1 LESPASPAALAALR
15 DFAQHDKNQKKP
27 TLPAMFEQMPLPI
40 LSAIFAAAGI
50 VVWIAGVY
58 VSKTTDVLSSRFK
71 LGEALGGAILLAIV
85 TNLPEIA
92 ITASGAMRN
101 QLGIATGNI
110 LGGIA
115 IQTVVLVVL
124 DACAIKKRAPLI
136 GHAAGLD
143 LVLEAVFV
151 IVMLT
156 LVVMGHQ
163 LPDALVWHGLTP
175 DGLVICGAWI
185 IGLYLIGKARGNLP
199 WQSSG
204 DAPGG
209 QPRRTE
215 RQKEERDDEKKRSTL
230 WALTIFII
238 AAVATLIAGVVLQQT
253 SETIAKQLGMTGV
266 VFGATILAAVTALP
280 EVSTGFAAVRLGDNR
295 LAISDIFGGNAFLPV
310 IFLVATLVSGKA
322 VLPHATKADMYLTA
336 LGILL
341 TAVYIYGLIF
351 RPRRQILRMG
361 VDSFVVLALY
371 VLGVVGL
378 FAIK

>member
-1 LESPASPAALAALR
+1 
-15 DFAQHDKNQKKP
+15 
-27 TLPAMFEQMPLPI
+27 MFEQMPLPI

-124 DACAIKKRAPLI
+124 DAFAIKKRAPLI

-156 LVVMGHQ
+156 LVVVGHQ
-163 LPDALVWHGLTP
+163 LPDALVWHGITP
-175 DGLVICGAWI
+175 DGVVICGAWI
-185 IGLYLIGKARGNLP
+185 GGLYLIGKARGNLP
-199 WQSSG
+199 WQSRG

-209 QPRRTE
+209 QSRRTE
-215 RQKEERDDEKKRSTL
+215 AQKKEKAKGQNASTA
-230 WALTIFII
+230 WATIVFLI

-253 SETIAKQLGMTGV
+253 SETMAKQMGLSGV
-266 VFGATILAAVTALP
+266 VFGATILAAITALP
-280 EVSTGFAAVRLGDNR
+280 EISTGFAAVKLGDYK
-295 LAISDIFGGNAFLPV
+295 LAVSDIFGGNAFLPV
-310 IFLVATLVSGKA
+310 IFLVATIVSGKA
-322 VLPHATKADMYLTA
+322 VLPRATKADMYLTA
-336 LGILL
+336 LGMLL

-351 RPRRQILRMG
+351 RPRRQIARMG
-361 VDSFVVLALY
+361 VDSFVVLILY
-371 VLGVVGL
+371 VIGVLGL
-378 FAIK
+378 LASE